1 MGMLTNWERVLCRGG
16 VKVGAG
22 CHSKSGIVS
31 MHEKFKSFGAGDG
44 LSLKSCVG
52 GGQSCVGRGQKKHG
66 WKSKWG

>member
-31 MHEKFKSFGAGDG
+31 MRENFENPSTVDRDWF
-44 LSLKSCVG
+44 
-52 GGQSCVGRGQKKHG
+52 
-66 WKSKWG
+66 